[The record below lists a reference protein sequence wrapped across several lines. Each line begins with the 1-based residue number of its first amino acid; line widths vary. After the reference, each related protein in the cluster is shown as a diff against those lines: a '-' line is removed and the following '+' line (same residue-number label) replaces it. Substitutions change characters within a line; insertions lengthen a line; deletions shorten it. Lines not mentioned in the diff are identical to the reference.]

1 MFLSAFVWKINPFTG
16 EIAVFQVKLAAILKM
31 ADPPIVTDTFCP
43 NNPDYLFID
52 IKWPPKPLVF
62 YTKVKKVSHSGNPTI
77 MGTFQDSHCL
87 LSLIYRLLNL
97 KLTRSID

>member
-1 MFLSAFVWKINPFTG
+1 MIESNPNRLSIPKNRVIYAEIMFLSAFVWKIYPFSG

-62 YTKVKKVSHSGNPTI
+62 LYKSEKSVSFWQP
-77 MGTFQDSHCL
+77 
-87 LSLIYRLLNL
+87 
-97 KLTRSID
+97 

>member
-1 MFLSAFVWKINPFTG
+1 MFLSAFVWKINPFSG

-62 YTKVKKVSHSGNPTI
+62 YTKVKKVSHFGNPII
-77 MGTFQDSHCL
+77 MFS
-87 LSLIYRLLNL
+87 N
-97 KLTRSID
+97 

>member
-1 MFLSAFVWKINPFTG
+1 MFLSAFVWKIYPFSG

-62 YTKVKKVSHSGNPTI
+62 LYKSGKSVSFRQPYYKCITLAKIAYNSMTI
-77 MGTFQDSHCL
+77 EKFR
-87 LSLIYRLLNL
+87 Y
-97 KLTRSID
+97 

>member
-1 MFLSAFVWKINPFTG
+1 MFLSAFVWKINPFSG

-62 YTKVKKVSHSGNPTI
+62 YTKVKKVSHFGNPII
-77 MGTFQDSHCL
+77 MS
-87 LSLIYRLLNL
+87 LNL
-97 KLTRSID
+97 VSFIKFGDACVVCLFIFTCKT

>member
-1 MFLSAFVWKINPFTG
+1 MFLSAFVWKINPFSG

-62 YTKVKKVSHSGNPTI
+62 YTKVEKVSHSGNPN
-77 MGTFQDSHCL
+77 
-87 LSLIYRLLNL
+87 YNL
-97 KLTRSID
+97 YCILTYYVEVAFREKDIVQQKPT